1 MNFVRPNSKMVA
13 SFCSTLLFAF
23 AAIPTFARGSQEAP
37 SQGGKETPL
46 VAVSVLPQQYFAQ
59 RVAGDRAQTMVLVG
73 PGQSPHSYEPS
84 PRQMAQLGSA
94 KIWFTTGVEF
104 EIALQPKIRAQYPA
118 LQIVDSTDGISYR
131 TLEAHHHEGEEEGA
145 AEAGHDEEGTKDP
158 HVWLGKEAAKIE
170 AAHIRDALVALDPP
184 GAADYA
190 RNYDAFSS
198 DVDTLFDGLKK
209 DLASMAGSTVFVFH
223 PSFGYL
229 FDELGITQEA
239 VETGGKEP
247 TPKAIAKLIEE
258 AKADGVKVI
267 FVQKQFSK
275 TAARSIAEAIG
286 GTVEELDP
294 LAPDWLDNL
303 RRIGEVLKKSA
314 VTR

>member
-1 MNFVRPNSKMVA
+1 MKFVKRYPKMVA
-13 SFCSTLLFAF
+13 LLSATLLIAFTSFPAF
-23 AAIPTFARGSQEAP
+23 AGGAREAP
-37 SQGGKETPL
+37 RQDAKETPL

-59 RVAGDRAQTMVLVG
+59 RVAGDRAQVMVLVG

-104 EIALQPKIRAQYPA
+104 EIALEPKIRAQYPS
-118 LQIVDSTDGISYR
+118 LRIVDSTEGISYR
-131 TLEAHHHEGEEEGA
+131 TLEAHHHEGEETE
-145 AEAGHDEEGTKDP
+145 EADHDEEGTKDP

-170 AAHIRDALVALDPP
+170 AAHMRDALVALDPE
-184 GAADYA
+184 GEADYG
-190 RNYDAFSS
+190 RNYDAFAS
-198 DVDTLFDGLKK
+198 DVDALFDGLKK
-209 DLASMAGSTVFVFH
+209 DLASMEGSTVFVFH

-294 LAPDWLDNL
+294 LAPDWMDNI
-303 RRIGEVLKKSA
+303 RRMGEVLKRST